1 MRALFTVL
9 LKLPSWAYGDARVR
23 QCLQEIVG
31 RHLSMRPLRT
41 LAELFAA
48 PLVSSERGDER
59 RATTATATTLTTATA
74 TICRLR
80 ALTIATSYL
89 QTLTADGQL
98 GEGDES
104 KSSSADSD
112 YFLSAALTDA
122 AAVLP
127 HALSVLEHPT
137 RRVRDAAVDF
147 LAAVHATAPL
157 PPLKGLTL
165 RCSCTGSSS
174 SSGGG
179 SNSAASPSIAAV
191 DLTAL
196 CGKIVAHRMEVSM
209 DHRAVSNGLA
219 SWLLAGAGTG
229 EAVAAVAA
237 WEGSRKASLEF
248 LLAQCVALGLSNF
261 NFAPGGTA
269 MDADDDEDG

>member
-1 MRALFTVL
+1 MGAAVAGSVTSGLSSGLSGLRGMGEGLSGVASGLSSASGSVAKERQAAALKVQA
-9 LKLPSWAYGDARVR
+9 SWRGQKGRNDAREAFWARV
-23 QCLQEIVG
+23 EKGDSESGVG
-31 RHLSMRPLRT
+31 GT
-41 LAELFAA
+41 NN
-48 PLVSSERGDER
+48 
-59 RATTATATTLTTATA
+59 
-74 TICRLR
+74 
-80 ALTIATSYL
+80 
-89 QTLTADGQL
+89 
-98 GEGDES
+98 
-104 KSSSADSD
+104 
-112 YFLSAALTDA
+112 
-122 AAVLP
+122 
-127 HALSVLEHPT
+127 
-137 RRVRDAAVDF
+137 RVI